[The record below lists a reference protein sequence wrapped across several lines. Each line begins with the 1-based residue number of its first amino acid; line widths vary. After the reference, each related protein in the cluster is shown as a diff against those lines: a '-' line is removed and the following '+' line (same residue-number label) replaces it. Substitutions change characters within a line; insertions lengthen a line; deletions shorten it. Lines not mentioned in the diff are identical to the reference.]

1 MRGGLLTIDAPD
13 GGSGK
18 PLTFEHLDAAEARFL
33 YEEIF
38 VARSYAQRFAKPL
51 KSNATIVDI
60 GANIGVFALWALR
73 GGLSDEASERSVG
86 ALLAIEPIARTHA
99 VLRRNLAPWPCADAL
114 RVAVGQRNEIEPCLF
129 EFYPDQPG
137 ESTRNAAER
146 AAQRRRLKNS
156 ALARRARAAEL
167 ASAGAAAH
175 AEPGAES
182 PEEPAAERERCTVRS
197 LHWILSRWE
206 PLHGGSLPSSLPST
220 AAPPTRRAL
229 KRQRRDRSDVAAL
242 PRIDLLKIDVEGDE
256 LACLLGLDR
265 VDDSSDG
272 DGESESASA
281 SESASESASSG
292 GNGGSGGVPR
302 RRAVEWT
309 WWQRIERIVVEVR
322 ASRLPL
328 HPFHANS
335 SLTFTRSAT
344 IFGPIRSHKVHD
356 VDGRLA
362 AVVALLRARGFRH
375 VRADQAASGAS
386 SSGATAARATV
397 PPSRVRNG
405 CAAVEEERGFAYV
418 LVVPTELAL
427 YTISAWR

>member
-1 MRGGLLTIDAPD
+1 MRGRRGGLLTIDAPD
-13 GGSGK
+13 GGSGE

-182 PEEPAAERERCTVRS
+182 PEEPAAEREHCTVRS

-206 PLHGGSLPSSLPST
+206 PLHGGSLPST
-220 AAPPTRRAL
+220 AASPTRRAL
-229 KRQRRDRSDVAAL
+229 KRQRRDRTDVAAL

-265 VDDSSDG
+265 VDDSSDDSSDG
-272 DGESESASA
+272 DGESA
-281 SESASESASSG
+281 SASSG

-335 SLTFTRSAT
+335 SH
-344 IFGPIRSHKVHD
+344 I
-356 VDGRLA
+356 RLA
-362 AVVALLRARGFRH
+362 PLPSMVPFVHTRCTTWT
-375 VRADQAASGAS
+375 GAS
-386 SSGATAARATV
+386 PLSSPCSARVDFATCGQTRRRAARAAAAQRQRA
-397 PPSRVRNG
+397 PRSRPLAFVTGVRRLKR
-405 CAAVEEERGFAYV
+405 RGASRTFLSFRQSSHSTRFPRGV
-418 LVVPTELAL
+418 STE
-427 YTISAWR
+427 Y